1 MMGIKE
7 REFRPLPDNL
17 SLEELV
23 PKDNFYRRLEGR
35 IDLSFVRELVVD
47 RYATVGRAS
56 SDPVVFFRLQLVM
69 FFEDIRSERRLMEIA
84 SDRLS
89 IRWYLGYDL
98 HEPLPDHSSLTR
110 IRERYGLE
118 IFRSF
123 FEKIIEM
130 CFEAGLV
137 RGEELFFDS
146 TKVKADADIDSLASR
161 FLVETHLSGLFEESS
176 PPEASVTEPSIGTD
190 LDTLPTS
197 EDEALR
203 AANARKSDWISRAG
217 EQDRS
222 FSSGPRKR
230 TSDLRVSTTDP
241 DATPMLMGE
250 GEAKLGYQTHYVVD
264 GDKVRIILA
273 ALVTPYE
280 VSENRPMLDLLWRSC
295 FRWRIW
301 PQHVTA
307 DGKYGTA
314 ENVAAVEQA
323 NVRAFVALH
332 RSGGRPNIFGKEDFT
347 YDPKEDVY
355 VCPAG
360 ELLKPLGKK
369 KGEADREGKVT
380 TYRAKA
386 SSCKTCKLRAR
397 CTSNKL
403 GRNLRRGPFE
413 GYLDRV
419 RAYRGTHPYEKA
431 LRKRRVWVEPLFAE
445 AKDWHGMRRFRL
457 RRLKKVNI
465 EALLIA
471 SGQNVKRLLAFEGWR
486 PKKPAQVAALRLPSA
501 TGHQIRCAREHR
513 SNRSWRPTKA
523 FFNTLERFCYR
534 TECAPEAGCLEGSER
549 GAFKHK
555 RL

>member
-1 MMGIKE
+1 MMGTKE
-7 REFRPLPDNL
+7 RDFAPLENV

-23 PKDNFYRRLEGR
+23 PQDNFYRRLEEKL
-35 IDLSFVRELVVD
+35 DLSFVRELVRD
-47 RYATVGRAS
+47 CYASVGRS
-56 SDPVVFFRLQLVM
+56 SVDPVVFFKLQLVL
-69 FFEDIRSERRLMEIA
+69 FFEDLRSERELMRVVA
-84 SDRLS
+84 DRLS

-98 HEPLPDHSSLTR
+98 SEPLPDHSSLTR

-118 IFRSF
+118 VFRRF
-123 FEKIIEM
+123 FERIVEE

-137 RGEELFFDS
+137 WGEELFFDS

-176 PPEASVTEPSIGTD
+176 TPEASVTESSIGTD

-264 GDKVRIILA
+264 GGKARIILA

-307 DGKYGTA
+307 DSKYGTA
-314 ENVAAVEQA
+314 ENVSAIEQA

-332 RSGGRPNIFGKEDFT
+332 QSGGRPNIFGKEDFT

-386 SSCKTCKLRAR
+386 SSCKACELRAR

-431 LRKRRVWVEPLFAE
+431 LRKRRV
-445 AKDWHGMRRFRL
+445 
-457 RRLKKVNI
+457 
-465 EALLIA
+465 
-471 SGQNVKRLLAFEGWR
+471 
-486 PKKPAQVAALRLPSA
+486 
-501 TGHQIRCAREHR
+501 
-513 SNRSWRPTKA
+513 
-523 FFNTLERFCYR
+523 
-534 TECAPEAGCLEGSER
+534 
-549 GAFKHK
+549 
-555 RL
+555 

>member
-1 MMGIKE
+1 MGIKE

-47 RYATVGRAS
+47 RYATVGRTS
-56 SDPVVFFRLQLVM
+56 IDPVVFFRLQLVM
-69 FFEDIRSERRLMEIA
+69 FFEGIRSERQLMEIA

-89 IRWYLGYDL
+89 VRWYLGYDL

-118 IFRSF
+118 IFKGF
-123 FEKIIEM
+123 FEKIVQM

-146 TKVKADADIDSLASR
+146 TKVKANADIDSLASR
-161 FLVETHLSGLFEESS
+161 FLVETHLSGLFERSS
-176 PPEASVTEPSIGTD
+176 ISEGSEIEPPSTD

-197 EDEALR
+197 ADETLIV
-203 AANARKSDWISRAG
+203 ANARKSDWISRAG
-217 EQDRS
+217 KQERS
-222 FSSGPRKR
+222 FSSGARKR
-230 TSDLRVSTTDP
+230 TSDFRVSRTDP

-264 GDKVRIILA
+264 GGKARIILA
-273 ALVTPYE
+273 SLVTPYE

-295 FRWRIW
+295 FRWQIW
-301 PQHVTA
+301 PHHVTG

-314 ENVAAVEQA
+314 ENVSAIEQA
-323 NVRAFVALH
+323 NVRAFVGLH
-332 RSGGRPNIFGKEDFT
+332 RSGGRPNIFGREDFT
-347 YDPKEDVY
+347 YEPKEDVY

-360 ELLKPLGKK
+360 ELLQPLGKK
-369 KGEADREGKVT
+369 KSEEEEREGKVT
-380 TYRAKA
+380 TYRATA
-386 SSCKTCKLRAR
+386 SSCKTCELRSR

-403 GRNLRRGPFE
+403 GRNLRRGPLE

-419 RAYRGTHPYEKA
+419 RSYAGTHPYEKA
-431 LRKRRVWVEPLFAE
+431 LRKRKVWIEPLFGE

-457 RRLKKVNI
+457 RRLERVNI

-471 SGQNVKRLLAFEGWR
+471 SGQNVKRLLTFGGHR
-486 PKKPAQVAALRLPSA
+486 PKKLAQAAALRPPVA
-501 TGHQIRCAREHR
+501 TSHEIGYMREHR
-513 SNRSWRPTKA
+513 SSHSWQPTRA
-523 FFNTLERFCYR
+523 FFNSLVPF
-534 TECAPEAGCLEGSER
+534 
-549 GAFKHK
+549 
-555 RL
+555 